1 MLRNTCAYIFLEI
14 EASRKAQDVHERVRR
29 FTNVML
35 GNKGKTENL
44 SEVMCHGFGFGVEEK
59 RGMAWHT
66 WNWHHTTNTNPTGN

>member
-1 MLRNTCAYIFLEI
+1 
-14 EASRKAQDVHERVRR
+14 
-29 FTNVML
+29 ML